1 MHSQFG
7 EQRVLEQSVFV
18 AGQKEAFVGAEVL
31 NECVRRV
38 SILVD
43 KHEHNII
50 TDSSPVSCGFP

>member
-7 EQRVLEQSVFV
+7 EQRVLEQSAFV
-18 AGQKEAFVGAEVL
+18 ARQKEAFVGAEVL

-43 KHEHNII
+43 KHERNII

>member
-18 AGQKEAFVGAEVL
+18 AGQKEAFVGAKVL

-43 KHEHNII
+43 KHERNII
-50 TDSSPVSCGFP
+50 TDSSPVSCVFP